1 MKVRNLDEILDEI
14 GDFERTKSDI
24 FLEVVSLHISVTG

>member
-14 GDFERTKSDI
+14 GDFEQTKTDILDKI
-24 FLEVVSLHISVTG
+24 FLVFLIITQ